1 MSTSSDA
8 PLVGIVMGSATD
20 WDVMQRATKTLAEF
34 DVAYEARVLSA
45 HRTPDET
52 AEWAKSAEDR
62 GLRVLIAAAGGAGG
76 RLEGMDRFFWTN
88 ADADKLAS
96 WFDVPRRPKNEDSAC

>member
-34 DVAYEARVLSA
+34 DVAYEVRVLSA
-45 HRTPDET
+45 HRSPDET
-52 AEWAKSAEDR
+52 AE
-62 GLRVLIAAAGGAGG
+62 GA
-76 RLEGMDRFFWTN
+76 
-88 ADADKLAS
+88 
-96 WFDVPRRPKNEDSAC
+96 